1 MAMNGT
7 SLGDEMLAAIR
18 SLSAT
23 DQASAAKCFQKMGEA
38 IVAHIQ
44 ANATVTIRAAD
55 SGLQTSTAIG
65 FATSGPAANKTL
77 PAGCVG

>member
-18 SLSAT
+18 SLSTT
-23 DQASAAKCFQKMGEA
+23 DQADASKCFQKMGEA

-44 ANATVTIRAAD
+44 ANATVTIKITD
-55 SGLQTSTAIG
+55 VGLQTSAAVG
-65 FATSGPAANKTL
+65 VATGAPGVNKTL
-77 PAGCVG
+77 PAGCIG